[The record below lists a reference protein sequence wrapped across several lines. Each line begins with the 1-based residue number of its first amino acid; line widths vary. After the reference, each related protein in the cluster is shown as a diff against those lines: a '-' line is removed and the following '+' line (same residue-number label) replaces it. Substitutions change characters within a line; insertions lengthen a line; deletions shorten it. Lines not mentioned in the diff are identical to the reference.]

1 MLRSPLLLRSALR
14 TSHGPP
20 STAFARQWPRSELRR
35 ALHGNAPLRRP
46 APTSPLFLR
55 AVWRPAAKPAA
66 PVSVPAADAL
76 VSPDGRISAPRPEGS
91 GQAIP
96 AGVMDQLRGDPE
108 LYARFVNAEAPSAS
122 KALLVALGLAGS
134 CYVAGAW
141 SSVAQEEEAEAQ
153 RKQQG
158 WSRLLK
164 SGPADCPRWT

>member
-1 MLRSPLLLRSALR
+1 
-14 TSHGPP
+14 
-20 STAFARQWPRSELRR
+20 
-35 ALHGNAPLRRP
+35 
-46 APTSPLFLR
+46 
-55 AVWRPAAKPAA
+55 
-66 PVSVPAADAL
+66 
-76 VSPDGRISAPRPEGS
+76 
-91 GQAIP
+91 
-96 AGVMDQLRGDPE
+96 MDQLRGDPE